1 MKIIIHLY
9 LNENCTEISST
20 EIQIESNEIKVKE
33 LKKMISEIYQ
43 LNPSEQILTIKFL
56 GTKVITLSDD
66 YPLSFFYIKKN
77 SEIFLDSIKK
87 YKNKSPSEI
96 SQINARQ
103 NLIIP
108 SIFDANKEKHINK
121 NIYNFDKMKQIKQD
135 TIFES
140 IEEISDDENEIETK
154 SKDKEN
160 NNINIY
166 IKETNPDFVIKNA
179 LFLIRDNKFIEFINY
194 LESNKIILG
203 NVQKIINKKNNWNA
217 LHYSCFYGN
226 KDITAYLLAYNNSN
240 NSIHDL
246 INSLTQEKYTP
257 LHIACYKCS
266 VSIVK
271 IILLYL
277 RDIEINTVNKNEETA
292 LHIACKKNS
301 MKIVSMLIGSNANL
315 FLKDKNNKKP
325 IELTTDNNIKKLL
338 VKSMIKSPNFKN
350 EDLNNINNDIS
361 LYQKNYFTPPKP
373 PKIIGF
379 LEKRGQFIPFYST
392 IFVEIDPVS
401 GYLKKFKGSN
411 NYPKDHFAMIMLN
424 NISLCKKENSDS
436 NEDYYFSII
445 SQKTEIYRV
454 KNRNARDKWVQYINE
469 SVVYYKYWKKFQK
482 RNQNIEDYLK
492 MQKNIVEFI
501 DYKIGEIRK
510 IGENDELEKKSG
522 DNIKKRGSKMNSI
535 YNNPNKNNKING
547 NNIIIDKNTIY
558 NNKINFTKSNIVSNI
573 TIKINNNINTNEN
586 INNSK
591 INDKIQNLSLNENIL
606 DQQKIKEI
614 KMNAKKENIKV
625 NQFEE
630 HKMNMNK
637 NYIKGIRFE
646 DYIII
651 SLLGTGSFGRVFKVK
666 IKDDISEKI
675 YAMKVINKNL
685 LIRKKQLKYAVGECS
700 VLKKCDCPFI
710 VKLYYSFQT
719 LENLYM
725 VEEYCPGGDLQY
737 HLKINLLEEEEA
749 KFYISELILAIEH
762 LHDLNIIYR
771 DLKPE
776 NILIG
781 EDNHIILADFGLAK
795 EGIKRDSLSQSFCG
809 SPAYLPPET
818 LNMKGVGKSGDIY
831 GIGAVLYEMISGTP
845 PFFSNEIA
853 VLFNKIK
860 NCQLVLHQYFSEDLK
875 DLLIKLLDKDPDKR
889 FGVNDKEEIKE
900 HPFFKGIDWEKL
912 KNKEITPPV
921 NFIKQKNENEKEPDD
936 KKPKTKKNIRF
947 NDIDY
952 NEENKYSKR
961 VKKFTFIR
969 ETNDNY

>member
-9 LNENCTEISST
+9 LNENCTEISSK
-20 EIQIESNEIKVKE
+20 EIQIESNEITVKE
-33 LKKMISEIYQ
+33 LKKMISEICQ
-43 LNPSEQILTIKFL
+43 INPSEQILTIKLFGL
-56 GTKVITLSDD
+56 KVITLSDD
-66 YPLSFFYIKKN
+66 FPLSFFFIRKN
-77 SEIFLDSIKK
+77 SEIYVDSIKK

-96 SQINARQ
+96 IQINSKQ
-103 NLIIP
+103 NIMIP
-108 SIFDANKEKHINK
+108 NIFEQHKEKNK
-121 NIYNFDKMKQIKQD
+121 QIYNNDKMKQIKQD
-135 TIFES
+135 PIFES
-140 IEEISDDENEIETK
+140 LDENSDEENEQEIK
-154 SKDKEN
+154 NKIKIKDKEN
-160 NNINIY
+160 NNINIP
-166 IKETNPDFVIKNA
+166 IKETNPEFIIKNA
-179 LFLIRDNKFIEFINY
+179 LFLIRDSKFIELIHY
-194 LESNKIILG
+194 LEFNKNILG

-226 KDITAYLLAYNNSN
+226 KDITAFLLTYNNSN

-246 INSLTQEKYTP
+246 INSLTKENYTP
-257 LHIACYKCS
+257 LHIACYKCN

-271 IILLYL
+271 ILLLYL
-277 RDIEINTVNKNEETA
+277 RDIEINTLNKNNETS

-301 MKIVSMLIGSNANL
+301 MKIVSMLIASNANL

-350 EDLNNINNDIS
+350 EDLNNINSDIS

-379 LEKRGQFIPFYST
+379 LEKRGQLIPFYTT

-401 GYLKKFKGSN
+401 GYLKKFKGNN
-411 NYPKDHFAMIMLN
+411 NYPKDHFAIIMLN
-424 NISLCKKENSDS
+424 TISLCKKENSDS

-454 KNRNARDKWVQYINE
+454 KNKNARDKWIQCINE

-482 RNQNIEDYLK
+482 KNQNIEDYLK
-492 MQKNIVEFI
+492 LQKNIVEFV
-501 DYKIGEIRK
+501 DYRNGEIRK
-510 IGENDELEKKSG
+510 INGKDESRKK
-522 DNIKKRGSKMNSI
+522 NEEIHKKKV
-535 YNNPNKNNKING
+535 NKINPYK
-547 NNIIIDKNTIY
+547 NENII
-558 NNKINFTKSNIVSNI
+558 NI
-573 TIKINNNINTNEN
+573 TNKNGVHNNKINNNIINNNIFKNNNNIIINNDNINNYQYNKIINKENNKLNE
-586 INNSK
+586 NNSK
-591 INDKIQNLSLNENIL
+591 IKNNEIIIK
-606 DQQKIKEI
+606 QEREKIKRNKFEDYKI
-614 KMNAKKENIKV
+614 NIK
-625 NQFEE
+625 QE
-630 HKMNMNK
+630 KR
-637 NYIKGIRFE
+637 KGIKFE

-651 SLLGTGSFGRVFKVK
+651 GLLGTGSFGRVFKVK

-737 HLKINLLEEEEA
+737 HLKINLLEEDEA
-749 KFYISELILAIEH
+749 KFYIAELILAIEH
-762 LHDLNIIYR
+762 LHNLNIIYR

-795 EGIKRDSLSQSFCG
+795 EGIKGNTLSQSFCG

-875 DLLIKLLDKDPDKR
+875 DLLRKLLEKDPEKR
-889 FGVNDKEEIKE
+889 FGIYDKEEIKE
-900 HPFFKGIDWEKL
+900 HPFFKGIEWEKL
-912 KNKEITPPV
+912 KNKEINPPT
-921 NFIKQKNENEKEPDD
+921 NFIKQKNENEKTIDD
-936 KKPKTKKNIRF
+936 KKVKSKKNIKF
-947 NDIDY
+947 TDVDY
-952 NEENKYSKR
+952 IEENKFTKR
-961 VKKFTFIR
+961 VKNFTFIR
-969 ETNDNY
+969 ESNVN

>member
-9 LNENCTEISST
+9 LNENCTEITST
-20 EIQIESNEIKVKE
+20 EIQIESSEMKVKE

-43 LNPSEQILTIKFL
+43 VNPSDQILTIKFL
-56 GTKVITLSDD
+56 GKKVITLSDD
-66 YPLSFFYIKKN
+66 YPLSFFYIRKN
-77 SEIFLDSIKK
+77 SEIYLDTIKK

-96 SQINARQ
+96 SQINSRQ
-103 NLIIP
+103 NIIIP
-108 SIFDANKEKHINK
+108 NIFDELKENNINK
-121 NIYNFDKMKQIKQD
+121 NIYSNDKMKQIKQD

-140 IEEISDDENEIETK
+140 IEENSDDETEIKNKE
-154 SKDKEN
+154 KEN
-160 NNINIY
+160 NSINRPIR
-166 IKETNPDFVIKNA
+166 ETNPDFVIKNA
-179 LFLIRDNKFIEFINY
+179 LLLIRDNKFIEFINY
-194 LESNKIILG
+194 LESNKIFLG

-226 KDITAYLLAYNNSN
+226 KDITAYLLTYNNPN

-246 INSLTQEKYTP
+246 INSLTKKNYTP
-257 LHIACYKCS
+257 LHIACYKCNE
-266 VSIVK
+266 SIVK
-271 IILLYL
+271 KLLLYL
-277 RDIEINTVNKNEETA
+277 RDIEINTVNKNNETA
-292 LHIACKKNS
+292 IHIACKKNS
-301 MKIVSMLIGSNANL
+301 MKIVSMLIASNANL

-350 EDLNNINNDIS
+350 EDLDNINNDLS

-379 LEKRGQFIPFYST
+379 LEKRGQFIPFYT
-392 IFVEIDPVS
+392 KIFVEIDPVS
-401 GYLKKFKGSN
+401 GYLKKFKGNN

-436 NEDYYFSII
+436 SEDYFFSII
-445 SQKTEIYRV
+445 SQKAEIYRV
-454 KNRNARDKWVQYINE
+454 KNRNARDKWIQCINE

-482 RNQNIEDYLK
+482 KNQNIKDYLK
-492 MQKNIVEFI
+492 MQKNVVEFV
-501 DYKIGEIRK
+501 DYKNGEIRK
-510 IGENDELEKKSG
+510 IDGSAESEKKSR
-522 DNIKKRGSKMNSI
+522 DNKKKRVNKMNYM
-535 YNNPNKNNKING
+535 YNNVHKNNSVND
-547 NNIIIDKNTIY
+547 NNIFKQNIIY
-558 NNKINFTKSNIVSNI
+558 RNKIDFTKANTVNHNI
-573 TIKINNNINTNEN
+573 IKINNSCFHNNEN
-586 INNSK
+586 IYNSK
-591 INDKIQNLSLNENIL
+591 TNNRMQNIL
-606 DQQKIKEI
+606 LNKAKTLENYKIKEI
-614 KMNAKKENIKV
+614 KKHIKQDNIKGNKFEDNRMNI
-625 NQFEE
+625 NQ
-630 HKMNMNK
+630 
-637 NYIKGIRFE
+637 NYNRGIRFE
-646 DYIII
+646 DYKIIK
-651 SLLGTGSFGRVFKVK
+651 LLGTGSFGRVFKVK
-666 IKDDISEKI
+666 IKDDTSQKI

-725 VEEYCPGGDLQY
+725 VEEYCPGGDLEY

-781 EDNHIILADFGLAK
+781 EDNHIILADFSLAK
-795 EGIKRDSLSQSFCG
+795 EGIQGNSLSQSFCG

-818 LNMKGVGKSGDIY
+818 LNKKGVGKSGDIY

-860 NCQLVLHQYFSEDLK
+860 NCQLILHQYFSEDLK
-875 DLLIKLLDKDPDKR
+875 DLLRKLLDKDPDKR
-889 FGVNDKEEIKE
+889 FGVSDKEEIKD

-912 KNKEITPPV
+912 EKKEITPPI
-921 NFIKQKNENEKEPDD
+921 NFIKQKNDDEKGANG
-936 KKPKTKKNIRF
+936 KKSKLKKNIRF

-952 NEENKYSKR
+952 NEQNKYIKR
-961 VKKFTFIR
+961 VKNFTFIR
-969 ETNDNY
+969 ETKDNY

>member
-20 EIQIESNEIKVKE
+20 EIQIESNEMKVKE

-43 LNPSEQILTIKFL
+43 LNPSDQILTIKFL
-56 GTKVITLSDD
+56 GIKVITLSDD
-66 YPLSFFYIKKN
+66 YPLSFFYIRKN
-77 SEIFLDSIKK
+77 SEIYLDTIKK
-87 YKNKSPSEI
+87 YKNKNPSEI
-96 SQINARQ
+96 SQINSRQ
-103 NLIIP
+103 NIII
-108 SIFDANKEKHINK
+108 SNIFDEHKEKIINK
-121 NIYNFDKMKQIKQD
+121 NIFSNDKMNQIKQD

-140 IEEISDDENEIETK
+140 IEENSDDEMEI
-154 SKDKEN
+154 KDKEKVS
-160 NNINIY
+160 NNINMPIR
-166 IKETNPDFVIKNA
+166 ETNPDFVIKNA
-179 LFLIRDNKFIEFINY
+179 LLLIRDNKFIEFINY

-226 KDITAYLLAYNNSN
+226 KDITAYLLSYNNSN

-246 INSLTQEKYTP
+246 INSLTKENYSP
-257 LHIACYKCS
+257 LHIACYKCNE
-266 VSIVK
+266 SIVK
-271 IILLYL
+271 ILLLYL
-277 RDIEINTVNKNEETA
+277 RDIEINTVNKNNETA
-292 LHIACKKNS
+292 IHIACKKNS
-301 MKIVSMLIGSNANL
+301 MKIVSMLIASNANL
-315 FLKDKNNKKP
+315 FLKDKNDKKP

-350 EDLNNINNDIS
+350 EDLNNINSDIS

-379 LEKRGQFIPFYST
+379 LEKRGQFIPFYTT

-401 GYLKKFKGSN
+401 GYLKKFKGNN
-411 NYPKDHFAMIMLN
+411 NYPKDHFEMIMLN

-436 NEDYYFSII
+436 SEDYYFSII
-445 SQKTEIYRV
+445 SQKSEIYRV
-454 KNRNARDKWVQYINE
+454 KNRNARDKWIQCINE

-482 RNQNIEDYLK
+482 KNQNIEDYLK
-492 MQKNIVEFI
+492 MQKNYVEFV
-501 DYKIGEIRK
+501 DYKNGEIRK
-510 IGENDELEKKSG
+510 IGGSDETEKKSR
-522 DNIKKRGSKMNSI
+522 DNKKKRGSKMNYM
-535 YNNPNKNNKING
+535 YNDVHKNNSVNS
-547 NNIIIDKNTIY
+547 NNIFNQNIVY
-558 NNKINFTKSNIVSNI
+558 SNKIDFTKANTVNNN
-573 TIKINNNINTNEN
+573 TIKINNSLHNAESIYMPKTNNIMQNIPLSKANTLEN
-586 INNSK
+586 C
-591 INDKIQNLSLNENIL
+591 
-606 DQQKIKEI
+606 KIKEI
-614 KMNAKKENIKV
+614 KMNIKQDNINGNK
-625 NQFEE
+625 FEE
-630 HKMNMNK
+630 NKMNINQ
-637 NYIKGIRFE
+637 NYNRGIRFE

-651 SLLGTGSFGRVFKVK
+651 CLLGTGSFGRVFKVK
-666 IKDDISEKI
+666 IKDDTSQKI

-795 EGIKRDSLSQSFCG
+795 EGIQGNSLSQSFCG

-875 DLLIKLLDKDPDKR
+875 DLLKKLLDKDPDKR

-912 KNKEITPPV
+912 EKKEITPPI
-921 NFIKQKNENEKEPDD
+921 NFIKQKNDNEKGGND
-936 KKPKTKKNIRF
+936 KKSKLKKNIRF
-947 NDIDY
+947 NDVDY
-952 NEENKYSKR
+952 NEQNKYTKR
-961 VKKFTFIR
+961 VKNFTFIR
-969 ETNDNY
+969 ETKDDY

>member
-20 EIQIESNEIKVKE
+20 EIQIESNEMKVKE

-43 LNPSEQILTIKFL
+43 LNPSDQILTIKFL
-56 GTKVITLSDD
+56 GIKVITLSDD
-66 YPLSFFYIKKN
+66 YPLSFFYIRKN
-77 SEIFLDSIKK
+77 SEIYLDTIKK
-87 YKNKSPSEI
+87 YKNKNPSEI
-96 SQINARQ
+96 SQINSRQ
-103 NLIIP
+103 NIII
-108 SIFDANKEKHINK
+108 SNIFDEHKEKIINK
-121 NIYNFDKMKQIKQD
+121 NIFSNDKMNQIKQD

-140 IEEISDDENEIETK
+140 IEENSDDEIEIK
-154 SKDKEN
+154 NKEKIN
-160 NNINIY
+160 NNINIP
-166 IKETNPDFVIKNA
+166 IRETNPDFVIKNA
-179 LFLIRDNKFIEFINY
+179 LLLIRDNKFIEFINY

-226 KDITAYLLAYNNSN
+226 KDITAYLLTYNNSN

-246 INSLTQEKYTP
+246 INSLTKENYSP
-257 LHIACYKCS
+257 LHIACYKCNE
-266 VSIVK
+266 SIVK
-271 IILLYL
+271 ILLLYL
-277 RDIEINTVNKNEETA
+277 RDIEINTVNKNNETA
-292 LHIACKKNS
+292 IHIACKKNS
-301 MKIVSMLIGSNANL
+301 MKIVSMLIASNANL
-315 FLKDKNNKKP
+315 FLKDKNDKKP

-350 EDLNNINNDIS
+350 EDLNNINSDIS

-379 LEKRGQFIPFYST
+379 LEKRGQFIPFYTT

-401 GYLKKFKGSN
+401 GYLKKFKGNN
-411 NYPKDHFAMIMLN
+411 NYPKDHFEMIMLN

-436 NEDYYFSII
+436 SEDYYFSII
-445 SQKTEIYRV
+445 SQKSEIYRV
-454 KNRNARDKWVQYINE
+454 KNRNARDKWIQCINE

-482 RNQNIEDYLK
+482 KNQNIEDYLK
-492 MQKNIVEFI
+492 MQKNYVEFV
-501 DYKIGEIRK
+501 DYKNGEIRK
-510 IGENDELEKKSG
+510 IGGSDETEKKSR
-522 DNIKKRGSKMNSI
+522 DNKKKRGSKMNYM
-535 YNNPNKNNKING
+535 YNDVHKNNSVNS
-547 NNIIIDKNTIY
+547 NNIFNQNIVY
-558 NNKINFTKSNIVSNI
+558 SNKIDFTKANTVNNN
-573 TIKINNNINTNEN
+573 TIKINNSLHNAESIYMPKTNNIMQNIPLSKANTLEN
-586 INNSK
+586 C
-591 INDKIQNLSLNENIL
+591 
-606 DQQKIKEI
+606 KIKEI
-614 KMNAKKENIKV
+614 KMNIKQDNINGNK
-625 NQFEE
+625 FEE
-630 HKMNMNK
+630 NKMNINQ
-637 NYIKGIRFE
+637 NYNRGIRFE

-651 SLLGTGSFGRVFKVK
+651 CLLGTGSFGRVFKVK
-666 IKDDISEKI
+666 IKDDTSQKI

-795 EGIKRDSLSQSFCG
+795 EGIQGNSLSQSFCG

-875 DLLIKLLDKDPDKR
+875 DLLKKLLDKDPDKR

-912 KNKEITPPV
+912 EKKEITPPI
-921 NFIKQKNENEKEPDD
+921 NFIKQKNDNEKGGND
-936 KKPKTKKNIRF
+936 KKSKLKKNIRF
-947 NDIDY
+947 NDVDY
-952 NEENKYSKR
+952 NEQNKYTKR
-961 VKKFTFIR
+961 VKNFTFIR
-969 ETNDNY
+969 ETKDDY

>member
-20 EIQIESNEIKVKE
+20 EIQIESNEMKVKE

-43 LNPSEQILTIKFL
+43 LNPSDQILTIKFL
-56 GTKVITLSDD
+56 GIKVITLSDD
-66 YPLSFFYIKKN
+66 YPLSFFYIRKN
-77 SEIFLDSIKK
+77 SEIYLDTIKK
-87 YKNKSPSEI
+87 YKNKNPSEI
-96 SQINARQ
+96 SQINSRQ
-103 NLIIP
+103 NIII
-108 SIFDANKEKHINK
+108 SNIFDEHKEKIINK
-121 NIYNFDKMKQIKQD
+121 NIFSNDKMNQIKQD

-140 IEEISDDENEIETK
+140 IEENSDDEIEIK
-154 SKDKEN
+154 NKEKIN
-160 NNINIY
+160 NNINIP
-166 IKETNPDFVIKNA
+166 IRETNPDFVIKNA
-179 LFLIRDNKFIEFINY
+179 LLLIRDNKFIEFINY

-226 KDITAYLLAYNNSN
+226 KDITAYLLSYNNSN

-246 INSLTQEKYTP
+246 INSLTKENYTP
-257 LHIACYKCS
+257 LHIACYKCNE
-266 VSIVK
+266 SIVK
-271 IILLYL
+271 ILLLYL
-277 RDIEINTVNKNEETA
+277 RDIEINTVNKNNETA
-292 LHIACKKNS
+292 IHIACKKNS
-301 MKIVSMLIGSNANL
+301 MKIVSMLIASNANL
-315 FLKDKNNKKP
+315 FLKDKNDKKP

-350 EDLNNINNDIS
+350 EDLNNINSDIS

-379 LEKRGQFIPFYST
+379 LEKRGQFIPFYTT

-401 GYLKKFKGSN
+401 GYLKKFKGNN
-411 NYPKDHFAMIMLN
+411 NYPKDHFEMIMLN

-436 NEDYYFSII
+436 SEDYYFSII
-445 SQKTEIYRV
+445 SQKSEIYRV
-454 KNRNARDKWVQYINE
+454 KNRNARDKWIQCINE

-482 RNQNIEDYLK
+482 KNQNIEDYLK
-492 MQKNIVEFI
+492 MQKNYVEFV
-501 DYKIGEIRK
+501 DYKNGEIRK
-510 IGENDELEKKSG
+510 IGGSDETEKKSR
-522 DNIKKRGSKMNSI
+522 DNKKKRGSKMNYM
-535 YNNPNKNNKING
+535 YNDVHKNNSVNS
-547 NNIIIDKNTIY
+547 NNIFNQNIVY
-558 NNKINFTKSNIVSNI
+558 SNKIDFTKANTVNNN
-573 TIKINNNINTNEN
+573 TIKINNSLHNAESIYMPKTNNIMQNIPLSKANTLEN
-586 INNSK
+586 C
-591 INDKIQNLSLNENIL
+591 
-606 DQQKIKEI
+606 KIKEI
-614 KMNAKKENIKV
+614 KMNIKQDNINGNK
-625 NQFEE
+625 FEE
-630 HKMNMNK
+630 NKMNINQ
-637 NYIKGIRFE
+637 NYNRGIRFE

-651 SLLGTGSFGRVFKVK
+651 CLLGTGSFGRVFKVK
-666 IKDDISEKI
+666 IKDDTSQKI

-795 EGIKRDSLSQSFCG
+795 EGIQGNSLSQSFCG

-875 DLLIKLLDKDPDKR
+875 DLLKKLLDKDPDKR

-912 KNKEITPPV
+912 EKKEITPPI
-921 NFIKQKNENEKEPDD
+921 NFIKQKNDNEKGGND
-936 KKPKTKKNIRF
+936 KKSKLKKNIRF
-947 NDIDY
+947 NDVDY
-952 NEENKYSKR
+952 NEQNKYTKR
-961 VKKFTFIR
+961 VKNFTFIR
-969 ETNDNY
+969 ETKDDY

>member
-20 EIQIESNEIKVKE
+20 EIQIESNEMKVKE

-43 LNPSEQILTIKFL
+43 LNPSDQILTIKFL
-56 GTKVITLSDD
+56 GIKVITLSDD
-66 YPLSFFYIKKN
+66 YPLSFFYIRKN
-77 SEIFLDSIKK
+77 SEIYLDTIKK
-87 YKNKSPSEI
+87 YKNKNPSEI
-96 SQINARQ
+96 SQINSRQ
-103 NLIIP
+103 NIII
-108 SIFDANKEKHINK
+108 SNIFDEHKEKIINK
-121 NIYNFDKMKQIKQD
+121 NIFSNDKMNQIKQD

-140 IEEISDDENEIETK
+140 IEENSDDEMEI
-154 SKDKEN
+154 KDKEKVS
-160 NNINIY
+160 NNINMPIR
-166 IKETNPDFVIKNA
+166 ETNPDFVIKNA
-179 LFLIRDNKFIEFINY
+179 LLLIRDNKFIEFINY

-226 KDITAYLLAYNNSN
+226 KDITAYLLTYNNSN

-246 INSLTQEKYTP
+246 INSLTKENYSP
-257 LHIACYKCS
+257 LHIACYKCNE
-266 VSIVK
+266 SIVK
-271 IILLYL
+271 ILLLYL
-277 RDIEINTVNKNEETA
+277 RDIEINTVNKNNETA
-292 LHIACKKNS
+292 IHIACKKNS
-301 MKIVSMLIGSNANL
+301 MKIVSMLIASNANL
-315 FLKDKNNKKP
+315 FLKDKNDKKP

-350 EDLNNINNDIS
+350 EDLNNINSDIS

-379 LEKRGQFIPFYST
+379 LEKRGQFIPFYTT

-401 GYLKKFKGSN
+401 GYLKKFKGNN
-411 NYPKDHFAMIMLN
+411 NYPKDHFEMIMLN

-436 NEDYYFSII
+436 SEDYYFSII
-445 SQKTEIYRV
+445 SQKSEIYRV
-454 KNRNARDKWVQYINE
+454 KNRNARDKWIQCINE

-482 RNQNIEDYLK
+482 KNQNIEDYLK
-492 MQKNIVEFI
+492 MQKNYVEFV
-501 DYKIGEIRK
+501 DYKNGEIRK
-510 IGENDELEKKSG
+510 IGGSDETEKKSR
-522 DNIKKRGSKMNSI
+522 DNKKKRGSKMNYM
-535 YNNPNKNNKING
+535 YNDVHKNNSVNS
-547 NNIIIDKNTIY
+547 NNIFNQNIVY
-558 NNKINFTKSNIVSNI
+558 SNKIDFTKANTVNNN
-573 TIKINNNINTNEN
+573 TIKINNSLHNAESIYMPKTNNIMQNIPLSKANTLEN
-586 INNSK
+586 C
-591 INDKIQNLSLNENIL
+591 
-606 DQQKIKEI
+606 KIKEI
-614 KMNAKKENIKV
+614 KMNIKQDNINGNK
-625 NQFEE
+625 FEE
-630 HKMNMNK
+630 NKMNINQ
-637 NYIKGIRFE
+637 NYNRGIRFE

-651 SLLGTGSFGRVFKVK
+651 CLLGTGSFGRVFKVK
-666 IKDDISEKI
+666 IKDDTSQKI

-795 EGIKRDSLSQSFCG
+795 EGIQGNSLSQSFCG

-875 DLLIKLLDKDPDKR
+875 DLLKKLLDKDPDKR

-912 KNKEITPPV
+912 EKKEITPPI
-921 NFIKQKNENEKEPDD
+921 NFIKQKNDNEKGGND
-936 KKPKTKKNIRF
+936 KKSKLKKNIRF
-947 NDIDY
+947 NDVDY
-952 NEENKYSKR
+952 NEQNKYTKR
-961 VKKFTFIR
+961 VKNFTFIR
-969 ETNDNY
+969 ETKDDY